1 MGSFGQAV
9 RGSDG
14 CGLASGPARDVH
26 RSAAVDENSGDADLR
41 SGLSFSMCS
50 SFSFGETL
58 PLARDSRKLVAK
70 GPTARGVPP
79 VS

>member
-26 RSAAVDENSGDADLR
+26 RSASVDENSGDADLR

-50 SFSFGETL
+50 SFPS
-58 PLARDSRKLVAK
+58 
-70 GPTARGVPP
+70 
-79 VS
+79 